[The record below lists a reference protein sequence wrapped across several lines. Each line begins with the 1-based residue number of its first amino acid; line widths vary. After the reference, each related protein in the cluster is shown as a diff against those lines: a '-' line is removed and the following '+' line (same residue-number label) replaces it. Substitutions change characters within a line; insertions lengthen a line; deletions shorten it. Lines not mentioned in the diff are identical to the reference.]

1 MNTSKLSASER
12 LALYGAVATVVGA
25 TIAAASYPR
34 HWGLTWLAAILGL
47 AMLAII
53 FLPQLSPTTKLPG
66 NKSSLMLVVGGVAGL
81 LMAIVFLTTFTFT
94 FEGFDLQSLL
104 FLVAVAGA
112 LVMARAGWQAFQA
125 EGGKFD
131 IGMSAGASV
140 PPVPMVPP
148 PADAPPAAAPSE
160 SSQIED
166 EHRS

>member
-34 HWGLTWLAAILGL
+34 HWGLAWLAAILGL